1 MPETTSIASIATPAG
16 PATLVLDTNVVL
28 DWLVFRNP
36 ACAGLALALAERR
49 VRWIATEA
57 MRDELMH
64 VLGRGALDPWK
75 PDLAHVTGAWSSRA
89 VMVATPIL
97 GPADTLRCTDT
108 DDQKFID
115 LALHA
120 HANALLSSD
129 RAVLRL
135 AKRARQ
141 RGVEF
146 TTALAWTQ
154 QHPDLTPLPA

>member
-1 MPETTSIASIATPAG
+1 MP
-16 PATLVLDTNVVL
+16 TLVLDTNVVL
-28 DWLVFRNP
+28 DWLVFREP
-36 ACAGLALALAERR
+36 ACAGLALALSERR
-49 VRWIATEA
+49 VRWIATQA
-57 MRDELMH
+57 MRDELLH
-64 VLGRGALDPWK
+64 VLGLGALDRWK
-75 PDLAHVTGAWSSRA
+75 PDLAHVSATWSTLA
-89 VMVATPIL
+89 VMVGTPIL

-120 HANALLSSD
+120 RADALLSSD

-146 TTALAWTQ
+146 TTAPVWTRC
-154 QHPDLTPLPA
+154 HPDLTPLPA